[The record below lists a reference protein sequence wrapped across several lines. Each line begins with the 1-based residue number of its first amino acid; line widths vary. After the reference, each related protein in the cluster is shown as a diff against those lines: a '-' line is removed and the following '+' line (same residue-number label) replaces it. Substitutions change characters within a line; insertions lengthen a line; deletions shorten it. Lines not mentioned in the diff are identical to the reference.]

1 MSEQEDKAT
10 ISRAMALLGS
20 RTSSRK
26 RRSSAA
32 NIRKAIAKRWAGR
45 RRKARKRPENK
56 AGMKPEEK

>member
-1 MSEQEDKAT
+1 MSEQEDRAT

-32 NIRKAIAKRWAGR
+32 NIWKAIAKRWPR

-56 AGMKPEEK
+56 AGTKPEEK